1 MSTRPA
7 DRPGSRHLTEHVL
20 KQLVFPS
27 RYEVLIQH
35 VSDELARLVVAPP
48 VTLSEQFESLSQSI
62 QARGEGLFV
71 PMAAA
76 SGTGKTTL
84 ANSLSTF
91 FPRDFAPT
99 MTYTGAADHDQLL
112 AEVTA
117 FTRGLPANDTRV
129 IPVLV
134 DHRESAPPTSSE
146 LAAIKRFM
154 REATVGRRVALLW
167 PETGQAL
174 AEKMADDY
182 VSIAGEPPVK
192 LPLQVSGPPVD
203 TWVGIAINTLEIAN
217 DVDSLELL
225 GVDPRSYNPRE
236 FPSIGEYLR
245 RISDDF
251 TQRRLALLRET
262 RRPVHVVIVIASESP
277 DAGVLAHLTN
287 SSKFGLLDGNAL
299 LDATKDSE
307 VGRWWR
313 DHRGLLIQM
322 IVQLDVR
329 VFGLPPTA
337 TVPVLRRFGPD
348 DVRKD
353 LEDLGVTDRGPSS
366 IASAIRRSDLGKYLN
381 GTVTPTFETRGTP
394 SGTSA
399 PAFSA
404 LAERGFTSGA
414 DKKLNRAVLEGLK
427 VFLAE
432 EGLAAENFRA
442 EEGLGFVPLIPDTA
456 FDLGEDIVC
465 VEYTWRKGEFL
476 VPKYRA
482 AIAAYVLE
490 KIRNYARELGR
501 V

>member
-1 MSTRPA
+1 
-7 DRPGSRHLTEHVL
+7 
-20 KQLVFPS
+20 
-27 RYEVLIQH
+27 
-35 VSDELARLVVAPP
+35 
-48 VTLSEQFESLSQSI
+48 
-62 QARGEGLFV
+62 
-71 PMAAA
+71 
-76 SGTGKTTL
+76 
-84 ANSLSTF
+84 
-91 FPRDFAPT
+91 
-99 MTYTGAADHDQLL
+99 
-112 AEVTA
+112 
-117 FTRGLPANDTRV
+117 
-129 IPVLV
+129 
-134 DHRESAPPTSSE
+134 
-146 LAAIKRFM
+146 
-154 REATVGRRVALLW
+154 
-167 PETGQAL
+167 
-174 AEKMADDY
+174 
-182 VSIAGEPPVK
+182 
-192 LPLQVSGPPVD
+192 
-203 TWVGIAINTLEIAN
+203 
-217 DVDSLELL
+217 
-225 GVDPRSYNPRE
+225 
-236 FPSIGEYLR
+236 
-245 RISDDF
+245 
-251 TQRRLALLRET
+251 
-262 RRPVHVVIVIASESP
+262 
-277 DAGVLAHLTN
+277 
-287 SSKFGLLDGNAL
+287 
-299 LDATKDSE
+299 
-307 VGRWWR
+307 
-313 DHRGLLIQM
+313 M